1 MADSTAPLTRTRS
14 EDPSRIAVQIADAVA
29 LYHHTFAGVRGPT
42 HATSQGY
49 ADSYDDEAGMIFAG
63 LVETP
68 GGLASATGDTG
79 ADPPTETSI
88 SILPQIL
95 RSVTVTGATAQTDLF
110 RPVYA
115 TDNQTLD
122 LARPADDAEVVGVVV
137 KWHTSTTCDVL
148 LLGLA
153 VQIAVGFAGGNRQVI
168 ELGHFDHA
176 ALTTGDKVTDL
187 PMPFH
192 GKFVSLH
199 GAVETAFTGSAGTA
213 ALNLEIGTTNVTG
226 GVLTVSTAAGG
237 TIGTVL
243 NGTAITAENVFHE
256 GDLISLEAVGSG
268 TQTAGR
274 VRVFAIVERL
284 PGC

>member
-1 MADSTAPLTRTRS
+1 MADSTKALTQTRS

-29 LYHHTFAGVRGPT
+29 LYHGTFAGVRGPT

-63 LVETP
+63 LVENP
-68 GGLASATGDTG
+68 GGLASATGDTS
-79 ADPPTETSI
+79 ATPPTETGI

-95 RSVTVTGATAQTDLF
+95 RSVAVTGASAQSDLMS
-110 RPVYA
+110 PVYA
-115 TDNQTLD
+115 TDNQTLT
-122 LARPADDAEVVGVVV
+122 LTRPADDAEVVGVVQ
-137 KWHTSTTCDVL
+137 KWHTGTTCDVL
-148 LLGLA
+148 IFGLLGQL
-153 VQIAVGFAGGNRQVI
+153 ILGFAGGNRQIV

-176 ALTTGDKVTDL
+176 NLDTGDKVTSL

-199 GAVETAFTGSAGTA
+199 GAVEAAFTGSGGTA

-237 TIGTVL
+237 TVGTVL
-243 NGTAITAENVFHE
+243 DATAITAENVFHE
-256 GDLISLEAVGSG
+256 GDLVSLECTGSG

-274 VRVFAIVERL
+274 VRVYAIVERL